1 MRVLMALSQL
11 ELTGAEVY
19 AVDIGNSLG
28 DLGHDIIYASDTLT
42 KKPKGRY
49 IKFNFTKRSILHRI
63 INIIALIIL
72 IKREKIDVV
81 HAHSRASA
89 WICHIVCKILKVPMV
104 HTVHGRQPVHK
115 SSKKFF
121 PSGDKILAVAENIKK
136 NLVEELGV
144 SEEIVEVLRNGIDL
158 KTYSLPKIKD
168 KKNSKEIS
176 LIGRLSGPKG
186 DIAYELM
193 EKVFEYD
200 KYKVKM
206 IGGKN
211 IPEKFDKFKNKVN
224 FVGYVD
230 DIAKETEDSLV
241 IIGAGRVALES
252 ILMGKETVAIGEA
265 KSIGLID
272 ENNVHEAMESNFGDI
287 GISLKESFQWENIQ
301 KDIIRAL
308 DNPKDNNFVRE
319 KIIENYSLEKITKEI
334 EAIYSQLIKK
344 KRGEK

>member
-1 MRVLMALSQL
+1 MKVLMALSQL
-11 ELTGAEVY
+11 EVTGAEVY
-19 AVDIGNSLG
+19 AVDIGNCLS
-28 DLGHDIIYASDTLT
+28 DLGHDVIYASDTLT
-42 KKPKGRY
+42 KTPKGRY

-63 INIIALIIL
+63 INIITLIIL
-72 IKREKIDVV
+72 IKKEKIDVV

-89 WICHIVCKILKVPMV
+89 WICHIVCKFLKIPMV

-121 PSGDKILAVAENIKK
+121 PSGNKILAVAENIKK

-158 KTYSLPKIKD
+158 KTYSLPKTKD

-211 IPEKFDKFKNKVN
+211 IPEKFDKFKGKVT

-230 DIAKETEDSLV
+230 NIAKETENSTV
-241 IIGAGRVALES
+241 IVGAGRVALEA
-252 ILMGKETVAIGEA
+252 ILMGKQTVAIGEA

-272 ENNVHEAMESNFGDI
+272 EDNIYEAMESNFGDI
-287 GISLKESFQWENIQ
+287 GVSLKESFDWGKIQ
-301 KDIIRAL
+301 NDISEAFE
-308 DNPKDNNFVRE
+308 NPKENNVMRD
-319 KIIENYSLEKITKEI
+319 KIIENYNLEKISKRI
-334 EAIYSQLIKK
+334 EKIYSELISKQ
-344 KRGEK
+344 RGEK